1 MTDGASPV
9 FDHRQPGASASMWA
23 PLISAAP
30 PVGAPSADDH
40 LVVLVA
46 HPDDETLGAGGLLHT
61 ADRLG
66 ARTTVIVASDGE
78 ASHPRSR
85 THTSAELAALRRRE
99 LAAAVEVLAPRA
111 ELREPGLP
119 DGKLADHTS
128 ELTAVLGDVARPT
141 QVVTTWA
148 YDGHPDHAACAAVG
162 AAVAADAGARHWQ
175 SPLWAW
181 RWGRPDGMSGR
192 HLSERHHL
200 VSFRLDD
207 AARAAKDAAL
217 ACYTSQHQPLSTQP
231 GDEAILDDAM
241 LQHFS
246 GRIEPYLLSTTS
258 TEYFDGLYAQ
268 SPDPW
273 GLAGRFY
280 ERRKR
285 DIVLSVLP
293 RQRFRRAF
301 EPGCATGLLTERLA
315 GRCDKVVAWDA
326 AAAAVRQTTVRLADD
341 PHVVVSSGVI
351 PESWPD
357 GTFDLIVLS
366 EVGYYCRDLAALVA
380 RIESSLDSDGVV
392 VACHWRHRAALHPHT
407 AEEVHAALDA
417 ALPRIVTH
425 VELDFRL
432 DVWSREG
439 RSVAVE
445 EGIVS

>member
-9 FDHRQPGASASMWA
+9 FDHRQPGTSASAWA
-23 PLISAAP
+23 SLISAAP
-30 PVGAPSADDH
+30 PVDAPSADDH

-46 HPDDETLGAGGLLHT
+46 HPDDETLGAGGLLYT

-66 ARTTVIVASDGE
+66 ARTTVVVASDGE

-85 THTSAELAALRRRE
+85 THTSAELAAVRRRE
-99 LAAAVEVLAPRA
+99 AAAAVEVLAPRA
-111 ELREPGLP
+111 DLRQPGLP

-128 ELTAVLGDVARPT
+128 ELTAVLADVARPT
-141 QVVTTWA
+141 HVVTTWA
-148 YDGHPDHAACAAVG
+148 FDGHPDHAACAAVG

-175 SPLWAW
+175 FPIWAW
-181 RWGRPDGMSGR
+181 RWGRPDGVPGR
-192 HLSERHHL
+192 HMSEGHHL
-200 VSFRLDD
+200 VGLDLDD

-217 ACYTSQHQPLSTQP
+217 ARHRSQHQPLSTQP

-246 GRIEPYLLSTTS
+246 GRVEPYLLSTAS
-258 TEYFDGLYAQ
+258 TEYFVGLYAH

-273 GLAGRFY
+273 QLAGRFY

-315 GRCDKVVAWDA
+315 GRCDEVVAWDVA
-326 AAAAVRQTTVRLADD
+326 SAAVRQTTVRLAAD
-341 PHVVVSSGVI
+341 PHVVVSSGAI
-351 PESWPD
+351 PADWPG

-380 RIESSLDSDGVV
+380 RIEASLDSGGVV
-392 VACHWRHRAALHPHT
+392 LACHWRHRAAMHPHT

-417 ALPRIVTH
+417 ALPKIVSH
-425 VELDFRL
+425 VEPDFRL
-432 DVWSREG
+432 DVWSRDG
-439 RSVAVE
+439 RSVAVA